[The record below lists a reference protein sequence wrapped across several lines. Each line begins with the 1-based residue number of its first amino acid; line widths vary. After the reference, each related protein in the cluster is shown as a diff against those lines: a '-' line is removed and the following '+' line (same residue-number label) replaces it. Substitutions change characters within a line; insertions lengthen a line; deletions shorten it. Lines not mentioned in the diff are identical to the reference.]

1 MPSTRKQKAKARKS
15 REMDMMSDF
24 ENLNVTL
31 GNSNNNSIERE
42 LADAIDQSSAHGD
55 TDTIAYQENEYRNY
69 LHENDL
75 LRQNEVRQS
84 FETFSNEFNLRLSQ
98 EMNSMMSMM
107 HSQINRAITTAIAK
121 RVIPE
126 IQNIAN
132 SMSSTGHKDT
142 EASSSPNS
150 QENRE
155 SASGPK
161 IKIAKKDSRSVG
173 DLGDTTGYE
182 SHMVTGA
189 IDTQQ
194 QIPEFLTGRIHSIP
208 NLERQQSNHNVSLD
222 ATLPA
227 PDPEVP
233 ETSQDQLN
241 RLADV
246 LVNLQNK
253 PHNMTIRPVQTTPM
267 TFDGKSEKFE
277 FFQDLFHTMIKMQA
291 TMTEQMKINHFH
303 SLLRKGALQT
313 FRNINS
319 INRQTFEDVLVIFRR
334 KYVKPESQAT
344 AKHKSHRLTFDPSTM
359 KLPDFLEELNQ
370 GAEKA
375 FGENA
380 KSMID
385 SLLYAKLPPK
395 LKRSVNMAR
404 LENGTYEEIVAHL
417 ERELEFNALEESDD
431 LPMATMASASTN
443 QSNLLSNGI
452 NTNKDAQCSYC
463 KAMGHYYKSCP
474 KLKKKKEME
483 EKDGKKPQRPT
494 YPQCDT
500 CGKTNH
506 STERC
511 WQGAGAHLRPK
522 RPQTEQKDANAS
534 TSEGKPKTTSDSAAT
549 SSSHS
554 NTKKTDSKN

>member
-1 MPSTRKQKAKARKS
+1 
-15 REMDMMSDF
+15 MDMMSDF
-24 ENLNVTL
+24 ENLDVML
-31 GNSNNNSIERE
+31 GNSNNNPIERE
-42 LADAIDQSSAHGD
+42 LAEAIDQSSTHGD
-55 TDTIAYQENEYRNY
+55 ADTHAYLENEYRDY
-69 LHENDL
+69 SRENDL

-98 EMNSMMSMM
+98 EMDSMMSMM
-107 HSQINRAITTAIAK
+107 HSQVNRAITTAIAE

-126 IQNIAN
+126 N
-132 SMSSTGHKDT
+132 
-142 EASSSPNS
+142 
-150 QENRE
+150 
-155 SASGPK
+155 ASGPK
-161 IKIAKKDSRSVG
+161 TKIAKKDSRSVG
-173 DLGDTTGYE
+173 DLRETTGQSSY
-182 SHMVTGA
+182 MVTGA

-222 ATLPA
+222 TTLPA
-227 PDPEVP
+227 PDLEVP
-233 ETSQDQLN
+233 ETSQDPLN

-253 PHNMTIRPVQTTPM
+253 PQNMTIRPVQTTPM

-277 FFQDLFHTMIKMQA
+277 FFEDLFHTMIKMQP
-291 TMTEQMKINHFH
+291 TMTEQIKINHFL

-319 INRQTFEDVLVIFRR
+319 TNRQTLEDVLVIFRR

-344 AKHKSHRLTFDPSTM
+344 AKHKWHRLTFNPSTM
-359 KLPDFLEELNQ
+359 KLPDFSKELNQ

-417 ERELEFNALEESDD
+417 ERELELNALEESDD
-431 LPMATMASASTN
+431 YSPPTDDEDDPQIVDTK
-443 QSNLLSNGI
+443 LSRALIELWQPNSDNI
-452 NTNKDAQCSYC
+452 LRCY
-463 KAMGHYYKSCP
+463 
-474 KLKKKKEME
+474 
-483 EKDGKKPQRPT
+483 
-494 YPQCDT
+494 
-500 CGKTNH
+500 NH
-506 STERC
+506 
-511 WQGAGAHLRPK
+511 AG
-522 RPQTEQKDANAS
+522 
-534 TSEGKPKTTSDSAAT
+534 
-549 SSSHS
+549 
-554 NTKKTDSKN
+554 